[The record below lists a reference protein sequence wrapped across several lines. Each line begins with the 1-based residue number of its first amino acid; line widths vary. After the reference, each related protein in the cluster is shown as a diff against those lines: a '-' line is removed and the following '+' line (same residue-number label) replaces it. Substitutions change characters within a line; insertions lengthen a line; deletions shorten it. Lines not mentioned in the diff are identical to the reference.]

1 MYEYGGTANGKH
13 IDLDEALPYEAGTR
27 VRIQVSADT
36 ADGSP
41 PGSPEA
47 VLSLVGTLSDQEVDS
62 IMSVSRELRRV
73 DPELWSD
80 QP

>member
-13 IDLDEALPYEAGTR
+13 IDLDEALPFETGTR
-27 VRIQVSADT
+27 VRIQVSADVT
-36 ADGSP
+36 NGPP
-41 PGSPEA
+41 PGSPES
-47 VLSLVGTLSDQEVDS
+47 VLSLVGTLSDQEADS
-62 IMSVSRELRRV
+62 IMQVSQELRRV